1 MYSDVSSFRA
11 NELFSGLTESEVED
25 VVALGET
32 ITVSRDTNVCREG
45 EEAQNVF
52 LVVAGQIV
60 LRKNLDVPD
69 FNVHRETPVGVC
81 HPGQLIGWSAL
92 VEPYVYT
99 LTATSERESTLLKLP
114 GREVQRF
121 LGDRPELGYK
131 VMNALAN
138 IISRRLRQIE
148 EALITER
155 ALVIEEA
162 REHSR

>member
-1 MYSDVSSFRA
+1 MNSDVSSFRA

-25 VVALGET
+25 VISLGES
-32 ITVSRDTNVCREG
+32 ITASRDTNVCREG
-45 EEAQNVF
+45 EEAQHFF
-52 LVVAGQIV
+52 LVMDGRII
-60 LRKNLDVPD
+60 LRKNLDIPD

-81 HPGQLIGWSAL
+81 HPSQIIGWSAL

-99 LTATSERESTLLKLP
+99 LTATTEKESRLLKLP
-114 GREVQRF
+114 GRETQKF
-121 LGDRPELGYK
+121 LGERPELGYK

-155 ALVIEEA
+155 VLVIEEA
-162 REHSR
+162 REHSS